1 LGIVIDS
8 SVFIA
13 TERGASG
20 GRFASRL
27 AERLDEDVGLAAI
40 TVSELLHGVHRANQA
55 TVKARREAFVET
67 ILATLAVLPFDERVA
82 RIHARLWATLAAK
95 GTNVAAHDLIIAA
108 TALAYG
114 WSVATQDT
122 RSFPKVPGLK
132 VELWK

>member
-1 LGIVIDS
+1 MGIVIDS

-13 TERGASG
+13 KERGTSAGS
-20 GRFASRL
+20 FASRL
-27 AERLDEDVGLAAI
+27 SERLDEDAGLAAI
-40 TVSELLHGVHRANQA
+40 TASELLHGIHRAGQA

-82 RIHARLWATLAAK
+82 RVHARLWATLAAK
-95 GTNVAAHDLIIAA
+95 GTNIGAHDLIIAA
-108 TALAYG
+108 TALAHG
-114 WSVATQDT
+114 WSVATQDS